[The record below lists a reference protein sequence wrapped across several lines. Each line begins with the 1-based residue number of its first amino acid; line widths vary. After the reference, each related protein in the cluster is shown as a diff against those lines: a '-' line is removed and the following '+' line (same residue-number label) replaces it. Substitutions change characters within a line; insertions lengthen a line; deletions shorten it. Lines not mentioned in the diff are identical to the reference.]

1 MRKNS
6 FPFYLFGL
14 TAFACIVFLSG
25 GCKVGPDYKAPQ
37 VDLPKSWTST
47 VVATNTN
54 VVISVSDSATF
65 AKWWTN
71 FNDTELVKLVESA
84 LKENLDLKIAI
95 ARIQQ
100 ARASYGM
107 TRASLFPSLGASAA
121 YDRFYQNRPSR
132 QPDLFRAG
140 VDALWEVDL
149 FGGNRRGVE
158 SAMAN
163 IAAAMEYYRDV
174 RVSLA
179 AEVALNYIQL
189 RTIQQQIAIA
199 RDNLKAQRR
208 TLSITQQRFGAGFVS
223 RLDVAN
229 AEAQAATTESQI
241 PVLESSARQTIH
253 NISILLGKAPGE
265 LVDLLN
271 QPSQI
276 PSPPPGINISMPS
289 ELLRRRPDIRR
300 AEAQLHSATAK
311 IGVATAD
318 LFPKFTITGSFSF
331 QENTLPNFFSNPVRS
346 GSVGPGVS
354 WDIFRGGAI
363 KSNIK
368 LQEFLRDEAFINYQ
382 KTVLNALAEVENA
395 IVSLSKEQE
404 HSLALQKAVESNRQ
418 AVEVALK
425 LYSEGQADFLNV
437 LNAQRSLLSSEDAL
451 AQSKRNISTS
461 LVSLYK
467 ALGGDWQI
475 ETPQEIETKQKK
487 N

>member
-6 FPFYLFGL
+6 FTFYFLI
-14 TAFACIVFLSG
+14 AVDFACIVLLSS
-25 GCKVGPDYKAPQ
+25 GCKVGPDYKAPR
-37 VDLPKSWTST
+37 VDMPKSWTST
-47 VVATNTN
+47 ALATNTN
-54 VVISVSDSATF
+54 VVISVSDSAAF

-71 FNDTELVKLVESA
+71 FNDPELVKLVESA

-107 TRASLFPSLGASAA
+107 TRASLFPSIGSSAA

-132 QPDLFRAG
+132 KPDLFRAG
-140 VDALWEVDL
+140 VDALWELDL

-189 RTIQQQIAIA
+189 RTLQQQIAIA
-199 RDNLKAQRR
+199 RDNLQAQRR
-208 TLSITQQRFGAGFVS
+208 TLSITQQRYGAGFVS

-241 PVLESSARQTIH
+241 SVLESSARQTIH

-265 LVDLLN
+265 LLEEL
-271 QPSQI
+271 SSAAQI
-276 PSPPPGINISMPS
+276 PIPPTSIKISVPS

-331 QENTLPNFFSNPVRS
+331 QENTLPNFFSNPIKS

-395 IVSLSKEQE
+395 IVALSKEQE
-404 HSLALQKAVESNRQ
+404 HSMALQRAVESNRQ
-418 AVEVALK
+418 AVEIALK

-451 AQSKRNISTS
+451 AQSRRNISTA

-467 ALGGDWQI
+467 ALGGDW
-475 ETPQEIETKQKK
+475 ETDAFQKSEVEQQK